1 MTASTGSPTVTTV
14 TAMLAEAR
22 STVPDVTP
30 ELLPALQ
37 GAEPDLVL
45 LDVREPEEHA
55 AGHIPGSVHIPRGKL
70 EFLAGP
76 SCDYADPRM
85 HPDRP
90 VAVYCQKG
98 PRAVLA
104 AATLQRLG
112 YRHVVNIAGGYAAWA
127 AAQEDDVPA

>member
-1 MTASTGSPTVTTV
+1 MSTTGSPVTATTV
-14 TAMLAEAR
+14 SAMLAEAR
-22 STVPDVTP
+22 ATVTDVTP
-30 ELLPALQ
+30 EELADLQ
-37 GAEPDLVL
+37 VAEPDLVL

-55 AGHIPGSVHIPRGKL
+55 AGHLPGSVLIPRGKL
-70 EFLAGP
+70 EFLADPVSG
-76 SCDYADPRM
+76 YADPRM

-112 YRHVVNIAGGYAAWA
+112 YRRVVNIAGGFEAWA
-127 AAQEDDVPA
+127 ARSGTQV